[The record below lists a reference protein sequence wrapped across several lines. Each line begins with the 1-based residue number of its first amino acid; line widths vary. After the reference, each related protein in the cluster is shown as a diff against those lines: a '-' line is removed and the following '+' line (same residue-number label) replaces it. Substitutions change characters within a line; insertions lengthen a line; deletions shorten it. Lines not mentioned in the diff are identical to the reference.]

1 MVVSKKD
8 ALSETILF
16 HYERGN
22 MYYVCT
28 FCVKVASFGGLNID
42 SLGIRAESYSFLAQC
57 AFSDLIQNLV
67 FVTFQP
73 LQFAINV
80 SRT

>member
-1 MVVSKKD
+1 MLPNKTCSSFSLRLYGSIKSKKD

-42 SLGIRAESYSFLAQC
+42 SLGIRATAFYLNALFL
-57 AFSDLIQNLV
+57 I
-67 FVTFQP
+67 
-73 LQFAINV
+73 
-80 SRT
+80 